1 MDSSWVFS
9 WLHEDCMISDTD
21 LCTKFLC
28 HSYVPCYQALAQPSF
43 GENHIFNVTMEE
55 KVLVLQSSLLTE
67 LLHNQK
73 WKQCSLPIFW
83 YGLIIYSWLKIITVW
98 PISSP
103 PIAAVFLA
111 RFDTQLQS
119 IPFPPS
125 FFNNVK
131 TESGLIK
138 PCCSPPAALAISS
151 FQGYSGN
158 RKGSSGHGNNTIA
171 SKQGYKYWPHH
182 HRNREAA
189 SSKMNSRLNT
199 IPL

>member
-1 MDSSWVFS
+1 MKTAWSLIQICASKS
-9 WLHEDCMISDTD
+9 
-21 LCTKFLC
+21 C
-28 HSYVPCYQALAQPSF
+28 HSYVSFYQPVVQPSF
-43 GENHIFNVTMEE
+43 AENNIFNVTMGE
-55 KVLVLQSSLLTE
+55 KVLVLQSGLLTE
-67 LLHNQK
+67 LLHNHK
-73 WKQCSLPIFW
+73 WKQWSLPIFW
-83 YGLIIYSWLKIITVW
+83 YDLTIYSWLKIITVW

-111 RFDTQLQS
+111 RFDTQQQS

-125 FFNNVK
+125 FFNNAK
-131 TESGLIK
+131 MESGLIK

-171 SKQGYKYWPHH
+171 SNQGYKYWPHH

-189 SSKMNSRLNT
+189 SSKMNSRPNT

>member
-1 MDSSWVFS
+1 M
-9 WLHEDCMISDTD
+9 LSDN
-21 LCTKFLC
+21 FLLWS
-28 HSYVPCYQALAQPSF
+28 HYIFPAQ
-43 GENHIFNVTMEE
+43 NNYCVTH
-55 KVLVLQSSLLTE
+55 T
-67 LLHNQK
+67 
-73 WKQCSLPIFW
+73 
-83 YGLIIYSWLKIITVW
+83 IT
-98 PISSP
+98 
-103 PIAAVFLA
+103 PIAAAFLT
-111 RFDTQLQS
+111 RFDTRLQS

-125 FFNNVK
+125 FFNNAK
-131 TESGLIK
+131 MESGLIK

-171 SKQGYKYWPHH
+171 SNQGYKYWPHH